1 MSEINVNTIDKA
13 TGSTLNVGAAGTT
26 VNIAGTAGTG
36 FPAGTTLS
44 GSTNNTVVT
53 VTGANAIQGEANLTF
68 DGTDLDVGASCKI
81 SSNGAIANF
90 SNHNGSATETT
101 LATSDGNEKVRCFN
115 DGKITIETGGSER
128 MRVTSG
134 GNLLVGSSLAATGY
148 ARVSL
153 VGGHTDGTGANSGIQ
168 MTYNSGAYGGGAITT
183 PEAAGGGFKF
193 WNFTGNVGSE
203 SYSEKMRISANG
215 QVSIGDF
222 SGDARLLTVNAGGTH
237 TYAFRAT
244 GYTTETVGAFYNNS
258 ANGTHK
264 IIQFFDGQAQECGSI
279 SVNTNANTT
288 AYTTS
293 SDYRLKENIV
303 DLDNATTRLKEL
315 KPKRF
320 NFIKD
325 ETNTLVDG
333 FLAHEVSDI
342 IPEAITGTK
351 DATVDKVKVVL
362 NNVGEILDEKIEEA
376 DWEQGKLEDKD
387 GNIKYPNDTTW
398 EAEKTV
404 PVYQG
409 IDQAK
414 LVPLLTKALQEAITK
429 IETLETKVTA
439 LENA

>member
-1 MSEINVNTIDKA
+1 TIANTSTGTISAFTNGVDNRVVTA
-13 TGSTLNVGAAGTT
+13 TSATALNGEASLLFDGTKLGIGTTGAGAASTGKVSVSYGSGATMPES
-26 VNIAGTAGTG
+26 ITAANSYVALG
-36 FPAGTTLS
+36 
-44 GSTNNTVVT
+44 NNEY
-53 VTGANAIQGEANLTF
+53 GANAAGKAMIALGYTGGVARTNAPAYIGYEEVLNSGYTKGNLTF
-68 DGTDLDVGASCKI
+68 YTRDATTD
-81 SSNGAIANF
+81 
-90 SNHNGSATETT
+90 SAPSKVMQIDTT
-101 LATSDGNEKVRCFN
+101 
-115 DGKITIETGGSER
+115 
-128 MRVTSG
+128 
-134 GNLLVGSSLAATGY
+134 
-148 ARVSL
+148 
-153 VGGHTDGTGANSGIQ
+153 
-168 MTYNSGAYGGGAITT
+168 
-183 PEAAGGGFKF
+183 
-193 WNFTGNVGSE
+193 
-203 SYSEKMRISANG
+203 G

-222 SGDARLLTVNAGGTH
+222 SGNARLLTVNAGNSH

-244 GYTTETVGAFYNNS
+244 GYSTETVGAFYNNS

-293 SDYRLKENIV
+293 SDYRLKESIV
-303 DLDNATTRLKEL
+303 DLDNATTRLKQL

-325 ETNTLVDG
+325 ETNTAVDG

-362 NNVGEILDEKIEEA
+362 NNVGEILDEKIKEE

-398 EAEKTV
+398 EATKTV

-414 LVPLLTKALQEAITK
+414 LVPLLVASLQEAITK

>member
-1 MSEINVNTIDKA
+1 MSEIKVDSIGPRVDSGTLTI
-13 TGSTLNVGAAGTT
+13 GASGDT

-68 DGTDLDVGASCKI
+68 DGTDLDVGASAKI

-215 QVSIGDF
+215 QVSVGDF
-222 SGDARLLTVNAGGTH
+222 SGSARLLCANAGGTH

-244 GYTTETVGAFYNNS
+244 GYTTETVGAFFNNS
-258 ANGTHK
+258 VSGTHR
-264 IIQFFDGQAQECGSI
+264 IVDFLDGQSQLGGSI
-279 SVNTNANTT
+279 NINASANTVS
-288 AYTTS
+288 YETS

-333 FLAHEVSDI
+333 FLAHEAQTVV
-342 IPEAITGTK
+342 PESASGTK
-351 DATVDKVKVVL
+351 DGTENKIKVVL
-362 NNVGEILDEKIEEA
+362 NNVGEILETKVEEA
-376 DWEQGKLEDKD
+376 DWEQGKIDE
-387 GNIKYPNDTTW
+387 KYPSDSTW

-409 IDQAK
+409 IDK
-414 LVPLLTKALQEAITK
+414 
-429 IETLETKVTA
+429 
-439 LENA
+439 NRNFRN